1 MSNQAEDS
9 YCIFKLNFHE
19 LWWNLQLRLRDTKLP
34 ALLSHQHSTTVSLET
49 YPLSSPVF
57 NHNNGE
63 IETTM
68 KVLNCQGKNLSLLI
82 SFWYHSQGEFRFTTL
97 GVTGKPRLNFS
108 LFHYGLRNVLHNS
121 HHSLKTWYK
130 HTCRQ
135 CLWEGQLWTSYCLA
149 CGDTMWLIELPRT
162 SWLLHTCWPDINIG
176 TMKAPQAS
184 LGLFLTE
191 KNASMY
197 P

>member
-121 HHSLKTWYK
+121 HHSLK
-130 HTCRQ
+130 
-135 CLWEGQLWTSYCLA
+135 L
-149 CGDTMWLIELPRT
+149 
-162 SWLLHTCWPDINIG
+162 DINTHVDNVFERDNCEPVIVWLVE
-176 TMKAPQAS
+176 TQC
-184 LGLFLTE
+184 GLLSFPELHGFCIHADQT
-191 KNASMY
+191 ST
-197 P
+197 